1 MEPAYHYILKK
12 EFKEQGTTIRTLN
25 DRGDG
30 SAEGEL
36 TNGIIDQISRFERL
50 KTAERTRRGKL
61 QRARGE
67 DTPGPPGE
75 VRFRSERQEGW
86 LRKKKNRWLP

>member
-1 MEPAYHYILKK
+1 VVLAQDWDRFAREPAYHYILKK
-12 EFKEQGTTIRTLN
+12 EFEEQGTTIRALN

-30 SAEGEL
+30 SPEGEL

-61 QRARGE
+61 QRARERGIYS
-67 DTPGPPGE
+67 
-75 VRFRSERQEGW
+75 RSAG
-86 LRKKKNRWLP
+86 